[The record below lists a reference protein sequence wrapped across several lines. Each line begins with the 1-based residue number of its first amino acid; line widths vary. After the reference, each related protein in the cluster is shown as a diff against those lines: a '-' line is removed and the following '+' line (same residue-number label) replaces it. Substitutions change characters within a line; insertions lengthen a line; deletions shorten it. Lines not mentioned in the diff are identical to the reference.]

1 MTSANHARAPKPAA
15 ARCEDRRR
23 TGEQRPAWLRPYRR
37 VQRALEASARLID
50 STLRTVAA
58 SERCAHR
65 RPIQTSGNLWNA
77 SGRLA
82 TASRRLMHA
91 VEELAEANECIGREP
106 ERAAGVPALLTAA
119 TAQWML
125 INVRLETA
133 AQEVFTFHDHVLDGL
148 ASGELVPERPAG
160 RPRIIL
166 TPRPVPVRAFLA
178 ARQPRVADRIASI
191 LSRRRRTPRP
201 AAVSVPR
208 RNIQG
213 RAPPLVSLCP
223 L

>member
-1 MTSANHARAPKPAA
+1 MRAASGC
-15 ARCEDRRR
+15 RDRRR
-23 TGEQRPAWLRPYRR
+23 PGGRRPTWLRSYRR
-37 VQRALEASARLID
+37 VLRTLQATERLID

>member
-1 MTSANHARAPKPAA
+1 MTSANHARAPKRAA
-15 ARCEDRRR
+15 AGCRDRRR
-23 TGEQRPAWLRPYRR
+23 PGEQRPAWLRPYRR
-37 VQRALEASARLID
+37 VQRALQASARLID

-58 SERCAHR
+58 SERYAHR
-65 RPIQTSGNLWNA
+65 RPIQASGNLWNA

-82 TASRRLMHA
+82 IVSRRLLHA
-91 VEELAEANECIGREP
+91 VDELAETNECMAREP
-106 ERAAGVPALLTAA
+106 ERAAGVPELLTA
-119 TAQWML
+119 TAAYWML
-125 INVRLETA
+125 MHLRLEAA
-133 AQEVFTFHDHVLDGL
+133 AQEVYTLHADVLEGL
-148 ASGELVPERPAG
+148 VSGELVPERPAG

-166 TPRPVPVRAFLA
+166 APRPVPIRAFLA